1 MQLKDHVRFV
11 NGNLEY
17 TEPETLGETRG
28 LFVEAY
34 KDGEYKAEN
43 FVCSMIENYRDDFE
57 IEIDGY
63 HFSVGG
69 GYDVSVNDVATDVY
83 DWETEDWEQTSRR
96 EAEDESLF
104 AEDEDEVNGN
114 NNENP
119 DDDEDDYYRVATKFY
134 KDSSLPPGCRI
145 VHKLRCGK
153 LTVFYRSGDGKMF
166 SKRENLLANVNNEA
180 VISPASETLLSN
192 IRTPAANIINSI
204 FNNNHDKTLDD
215 DVDNEN
221 TSEGSIQEFFGF
233 EPERMESNSSSVQ
246 PPECS
251 TPVIPITPI
260 APIIPITPMFKQ
272 LEDLA
277 DEVAPSTAATS
288 GSEVAKC
295 QPCNLE
301 FPAADIPIHLAQTH
315 GGEKAGTKPRS
326 CTICRNNVLMK
337 VHVLQKHRKDQHP
350 NNVTHNKGRP
360 KKDPSTPVNMST
372 PKSQSKAGKVSTP
385 RSIPS
390 KAKVE
395 EDVFNNETLN
405 SSAEDI
411 EKIGDFLSK
420 TAPVPAT
427 KSKSKRGPNKTKNK
441 GPNPV
446 GGATPKKKSR
456 SRSLGGEK
464 VLSRKVAKS
473 PKVTPKGKS
482 GPKKLAPVLSDND
495 PKHPTSSVNLRRKG
509 RHSHDSSMECAMNCA
524 LAPCPELPRAEG
536 RQLDADTVIRDL
548 GEAGRAGQEEDAIMS
563 IHSQM

>member
-1 MQLKDHVRFV
+1 MEACKDE
-11 NGNLEY
+11 EY
-17 TEPETLGETRG
+17 T
-28 LFVEAY
+28 
-34 KDGEYKAEN
+34 AEN
-43 FVCSMIENYRDDFE
+43 FVCSMIENYRADFE

-63 HFSVGG
+63 YFSDGG

-83 DWETEDWEQTSRR
+83 DWETEDWEQTTTRR
-96 EAEDESLF
+96 EAEHESLF
-104 AEDEDEVNGN
+104 ADDEDEVNGN

-119 DDDEDDYYRVATKFY
+119 DDDEDDYDHVATKFY
-134 KDSSLPPGCRI
+134 RDTSLPPGCRI
-145 VHKLRCGK
+145 VHKLRRGR
-153 LTVFYRSGDGKMF
+153 LTVLYRSGDGKMF
-166 SKRENLLANVNNEA
+166 SKRENLLANVNKEA

-192 IRTPAANIINSI
+192 LRTPAANIINST
-204 FNNNHDKTLDD
+204 FNNNHDKTIENSRQD

-233 EPERMESNSSSVQ
+233 ELERMDFNSSIAQ

-251 TPVIPITPI
+251 TPAIPITPI
-260 APIIPITPMFKQ
+260 VPPMFKQ

-277 DEVAPSTAATS
+277 DKVVPSPGATS
-288 GSEVAKC
+288 GSDVAKC

-301 FPAADIPIHLAQTH
+301 FPAADIPIHLAQAH
-315 GGEKAGTKPRS
+315 GGDKPGTKPRS

-337 VHVLQKHRKDQHP
+337 VHVLQKHRKEQHP
-350 NNVTHNKGRP
+350 NHVTHNKGRP
-360 KKDPSTPVNMST
+360 KKEPSTPVNMST
-372 PKSQSKAGKVSTP
+372 PKSQLKAGKVSTP
-385 RSIPS
+385 SIPS

-395 EDVFNNETLN
+395 EDVFSNEPLN

-420 TAPVPAT
+420 TAPVPAAT
-427 KSKSKRGPNKTKNK
+427 KSQSKRGPNKTKNK
-441 GPNPV
+441 GLNPV

-464 VLSRKVAKS
+464 VPLRKVTKS

-482 GPKKLAPVLSDND
+482 GAKKLAPVLSDND

-536 RQLDADTVIRDL
+536 LQLDADTVIRDL
-548 GEAGRAGQEEDAIMS
+548 GEAGARAGRAGQEEDAIMS